1 MYEAQIKKIE
11 QIRCLIGNT
20 PLLEISFKCKGEE
33 RKVYAKSENL
43 NMTGSIKDRMAYTI
57 LRKSYESGDLKPG
70 ATIIEA
76 TSGNTGI
83 SFCAMGKAMG
93 HQ

>member
-1 MYEAQIKKIE
+1 MNETQIRRIE
-11 QIRCLIGNT
+11 QFKSLIGNT
-20 PLLEISFKCKGEE
+20 PLIEIKFRYKGEE
-33 RKVYAKSENL
+33 RKVYAKAENL

-57 LRKSYESGDLKPG
+57 LSKSYETGALKPG